1 MDAIKVLEDVLVKT
15 AKNTSIENRKSAV
28 ESLSELYSEGKD
40 AKVIAEYLIKLHY
53 SVCQSFFEEVV
64 SEIGNDD
71 VLAISEALINNEQ
84 FRKGKPNNIM
94 YPKGFVAVLAL
105 AQKRKYQAA
114 FLILNNILW
123 QSEKPEGF
131 PDGCKNNFNKYVVE
145 KSGLSA
151 IQSIMNQITDGV
163 VICKEYEKKR
173 LVRFLDSVVNNVVTV
188 VEDKKESPASEN
200 TDSELKPHAD
210 PSQSP
215 PAPDMS
221 KQDHVETPT
230 KRLEK
235 TQQEILATL
244 RELTENRASIDSLT
258 DLLNRKDAELA
269 SARAE
274 ISNKENQIT
283 SLGFDLGAKD
293 KRIEE
298 EAEKIAD
305 LTDRLRTSLQ
315 MDDISKS
322 QELMTL
328 KNDISEALK
337 LDYADFIKSKENEYS
352 QDLFEAYRSTL
363 TRIFKL
369 LKRFGINCQ

>member
-1 MDAIKVLEDVLVKT
+1 
-15 AKNTSIENRKSAV
+15 
-28 ESLSELYSEGKD
+28 
-40 AKVIAEYLIKLHY
+40 
-53 SVCQSFFEEVV
+53 
-64 SEIGNDD
+64 
-71 VLAISEALINNEQ
+71 
-84 FRKGKPNNIM
+84 
-94 YPKGFVAVLAL
+94 
-105 AQKRKYQAA
+105 
-114 FLILNNILW
+114 
-123 QSEKPEGF
+123 
-131 PDGCKNNFNKYVVE
+131 
-145 KSGLSA
+145 
-151 IQSIMNQITDGV
+151 
-163 VICKEYEKKR
+163 
-173 LVRFLDSVVNNVVTV
+173 
-188 VEDKKESPASEN
+188 
-200 TDSELKPHAD
+200 
-210 PSQSP
+210 
-215 PAPDMS
+215 MS

-244 RELTENRASIDSLT
+244 RKLTENRASIDSLT

-274 ISNKENQIT
+274 ISNKEKQIT
-283 SLGFDLGAKD
+283 SLGFDLRAKD